1 MKHKR
6 PLFISTIFLAAVA
19 CQQQDSDDR
28 ADAENPGASANPQQ
42 PVAAPDITAA
52 FADPFAYCTALGTID
67 APDVRYT
74 GPQSPAAIDTGLQQA
89 AGDAG
94 TAMSTP
100 AGLPV
105 TPAAVLSPSS
115 AAPAMPRCRLFA
127 AKIPTRSAYR
137 RASPAR
143 PRLTNGSVTVPNPS
157 SRRELSRPTG
167 RGSERTCGTGSSGH
181 NQRRKHSRNR
191 KHRRNR
197 IPGRRAMREPALA
210 TTGSNPVCRRCPVC
224 TAGGACCR

>member
-94 TAMSTP
+94 GGFTWRCMDGDVYACRTTGDTRCRVKPEFSRTGNAAMQAFCRENPNAFSIPASVAGPATAYEWQCDGTEP
-100 AGLPV
+100 FVEERIVTADRAGFRADLWYRIERPQ
-105 TPAAVLSPSS
+105 PAAETQSEPQ
-115 AAPAMPRCRLFA
+115 APAESDTGA
-127 AKIPTRSAYR
+127 
-137 RASPAR
+137 
-143 PRLTNGSVTVPNPS
+143 PS
-157 SRRELSRPTG
+157 DA
-167 RGSERTCGTGSSGH
+167 GTG
-181 NQRRKHSRNR
+181 
-191 KHRRNR
+191 
-197 IPGRRAMREPALA
+197 
-210 TTGSNPVCRRCPVC
+210 
-224 TAGGACCR
+224 AGDDGQ